1 MSSVSPSLNANQ
13 IILSESLSQSTRH
26 IVELSK
32 AYQTVILIYED
43 DLSDKVLAAWAETDR
58 LNLKLRKIG
67 QVLNGI
73 EVCSFGMNEFR
84 PNTILELSLRES
96 SQDPNRQDFHRS
108 AYKSLLNDLILIQVK
123 VHNNIGDSLHLQ

>member
-26 IVELSK
+26 IIELSK
-32 AYQTVILIYED
+32 AYQTVILLYED
-43 DLSDKVLAAWAETDR
+43 DLSDRVLAAWAETDR
-58 LNLKLRKIG
+58 LNLNLRKIG

-73 EVCSFGMNEFR
+73 GVCSFGMDELKS
-84 PNTILELSLRES
+84 NTILELSLRES
-96 SQDPNRQDFHRS
+96 SQDPSRQDLHRS

-123 VHNNIGDSLHLQ
+123 VHNNSGNSHHLQ